1 MKTTAKHVALYQDS
15 NIVLN
20 ALKLKLEQQNIPVL
34 IKNNT
39 ESGRLAGFVAG
50 SNSNILYVYE
60 EDLNS
65 AENVLDSFLEKKD

>member
-1 MKTTAKHVALYQDS
+1 MKNASKHVALYQDS
-15 NIVLN
+15 NIILN
-20 ALKLKLEQQNIPVL
+20 ALKYELELQGIPVL

-50 SNSNILYVYE
+50 SNSNVLYVSE
-60 EDLNS
+60 EDLNE